1 LNKNFTP
8 LHKLRIYAHLQA
20 KKYFQKDIK
29 TFILRG
35 LAEKFAGLF
44 TNQSMKKNTAF
55 LPGYFAGYQKTPFY
69 SLVENTDSANFHRIN
84 YLNHG

>member
-1 LNKNFTP
+1 MP

-29 TFILRG
+29 TFTLRV
-35 LAEKFAGLF
+35 LAKKFAGLF
-44 TNQSMKKNTAF
+44 TNQSVKKNTAF
-55 LPGYFAGYQKTPFY
+55 LPGYFAGYQKTTFY